1 MHGATETF
9 CPDCRRATEVILD
22 HSTGDTICTECA
34 LVLEAH
40 YIDEGSEWR
49 NFADDGG
56 GEDRD
61 PSRVGGPTD
70 PFLKENHLIT
80 RIVVPGPFK
89 AKDGGAALP
98 RMRIVGEPDPES
110 TLVEAFHGIA
120 DMAER
125 LGLVATI
132 RDRAK
137 EVYKRMDEARQCPRG
152 KKRDVFYAACLY
164 VACRN
169 EGKPRTYKEL
179 ATATCAGPAAK
190 KDIGKLTT
198 VIKKVLGEEEGQI
211 MDIGVVRAA
220 DYLRRF
226 CSRLGMGNQEMR
238 AAEEAT
244 RRLEDG
250 LDVRRNPE
258 SIAAAISYMVVQR
271 AGAKRTVRD
280 VAMATGVAEGTIK
293 EAHKDLIPHAELLFG

>member
-61 PSRVGGPTD
+61 PSR
-70 PFLKENHLIT
+70 
-80 RIVVPGPFK
+80 

-98 RMRIVGEPDPES
+98 RMRIVVGEPDPES

-198 VIKKVLGEEEGQI
+198 VIKK
-211 MDIGVVRAA
+211 
-220 DYLRRF
+220 
-226 CSRLGMGNQEMR
+226 EMR

-271 AGAKRTVRD
+271 AGAKRTVRGTWPWPP
-280 VAMATGVAEGTIK
+280 ASPREPSRRRTRTSSRTPSSSSAKTGLHLAASCLRARHRV
-293 EAHKDLIPHAELLFG
+293 PHSLVLAACLRHVRVPSNNSYHGRVIQLELRF

>member
-1 MHGATETF
+1 MRGAAESF
-9 CPDCRRATEVILD
+9 CPDCRRATEVVLD
-22 HSTGDTICTECA
+22 HATGDTICTECA

-49 NFADDGG
+49 SFADDGG

-61 PSRVGGPTD
+61 PSRVGGPGD
-70 PFLKENHLIT
+70 PFLGEAPLTT
-80 RIVVPGPFK
+80 RIVVAGPLK
-89 AKDGGAALP
+89 AKAGDGAAIP
-98 RMRIVGEPDPES
+98 RVRVSGDEPDNEPYH
-110 TLVEAFHGIA
+110 AIA

-137 EVYKRMDEARQCPRG
+137 EVYKKMDEAKQCPRLG

-179 ATATCAGPAAK
+179 ATATSSGPGAK
-190 KDIGKLTT
+190 KEIGRLTT
-198 VIKKVLGEEEGQI
+198 LIKKVLGEEDGQVL
-211 MDIGVVRAA
+211 DIGVVRAA

-226 CSRLGMGNQEMR
+226 CSLLGMGNQEIR

-244 RRLEDG
+244 RRLDDG

-258 SIAAAISYMVVQR
+258 SIAAAIIYMILKR
-271 AGAKRTVRD
+271 ADSKRTVRD
-280 VAMATGVAEGTIK
+280 VSMATGVAEGTIK
-293 EAHKDLIPHAELLFG
+293 EAHKELAPHAELLFG